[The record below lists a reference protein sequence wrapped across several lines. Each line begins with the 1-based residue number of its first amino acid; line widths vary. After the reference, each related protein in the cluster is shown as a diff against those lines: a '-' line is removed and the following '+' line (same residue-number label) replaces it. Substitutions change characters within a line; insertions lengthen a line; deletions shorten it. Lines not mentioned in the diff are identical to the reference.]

1 MMKSVITYNS
11 MIASL
16 IVMTFLLLPGVQSS
30 SSHAQEL
37 KKVRI
42 GYPAFS
48 LTFLTFFVAK
58 DAGIYKKHGS
68 DVDLVQMARGGGL
81 WCGSSS
87 PNSKA
92 LAPKIRQNYNHL
104 TSWVERLTRDS
115 RRSPGFFKTT

>member
-48 LTFLTFFVAK
+48 LTFLTFV
-58 DAGIYKKHGS
+58 
-68 DVDLVQMARGGGL
+68 
-81 WCGSSS
+81 
-87 PNSKA
+87 
-92 LAPKIRQNYNHL
+92 
-104 TSWVERLTRDS
+104 
-115 RRSPGFFKTT
+115 RR